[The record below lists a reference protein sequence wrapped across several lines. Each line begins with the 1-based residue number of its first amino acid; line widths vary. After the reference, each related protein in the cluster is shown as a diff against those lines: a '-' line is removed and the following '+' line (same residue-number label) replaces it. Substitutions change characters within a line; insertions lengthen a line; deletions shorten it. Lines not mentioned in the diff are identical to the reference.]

1 MDSLPHLYSV
11 IVNAEPEHALKASAP
26 HLPTLDVAP
35 PRQFDGPGDK
45 WSPEELLLAA
55 VANCFVLS
63 FRTVASIA
71 KLEWQTIQCTTEG
84 VLDKVERAMQFTE
97 IISKVV
103 LTVGDEDSRSKAEKT
118 LEKAEQICIVSNSLT
133 ATKRLESEVFVRK

>member
-1 MDSLPHLYSV
+1 MDSLPHHYSV
-11 IVNAEPEHALKASAP
+11 IVNAEPEHSLKASAA
-26 HLPTLDVAP
+26 HLPILEVAP

-97 IISKVV
+97 IVTKVV
-103 LTVGDEDSRSKAEKT
+103 LTVEHEDSRLKAEK
-118 LEKAEQICIVSNSLT
+118 LLGKAEQICIVSNSLT
-133 ATKRLESEVFVRK
+133 ATKHLEIEIVVHK

>member
-1 MDSLPHLYSV
+1 MDSLPHHYSV
-11 IVNAEPEHALKASAP
+11 IVNAEPENSLKTSAA
-26 HLPTLDVAP
+26 HLPTIEVAP

-55 VANCFVLS
+55 AANCFVLS

-84 VLDKVERAMQFTE
+84 VLDKVERTMQFTE
-97 IISKVV
+97 IVTRVV
-103 LTVGDEDSRSKAEKT
+103 LTVEHEDSRSKAEKL

-133 ATKRLESEVFVRK
+133 ATKHLEIEIIIL